1 MEQSLLEMLEEQEL
15 EELAAQKNAH
25 LERKQIELV
34 EVQRMD
40 AIEERKH
47 QEIVI
52 RKIIQP
58 NCIKII

>member
-1 MEQSLLEMLEEQEL
+1 MLEEQEL

-58 NCIKII
+58 NCTKII